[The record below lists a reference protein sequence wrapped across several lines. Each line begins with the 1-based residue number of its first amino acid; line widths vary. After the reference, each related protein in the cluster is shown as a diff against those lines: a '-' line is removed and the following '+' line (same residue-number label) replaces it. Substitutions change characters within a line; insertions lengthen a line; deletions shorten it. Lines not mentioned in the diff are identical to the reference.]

1 MPVVPPGRCQQ
12 CLFANSV
19 PTCFCI
25 GWSQA
30 LWACCWS
37 QLLHLEAHPL
47 SDLQV
52 PSQSPRRLL
61 CPQSG
66 LIEPWT
72 TRGVSLLS
80 PSEGLPVPFSSAPFD
95 PAAIGHYVSQSFKN
109 LRRGRPVFALLSALS
124 SLFPMSLTSP
134 PSPGTQRWEETGQ
147 ATLMFSNLLA
157 SSMTLC
163 SPSPAWSLTSSLVYG
178 FRMMKNRFCQLF
190 LWICPCFRARQYK
203 SRIWGVCW
211 ADDSKESAI
220 NEHHGAAAIVV
231 ITATSTM
238 LHTSTWS
245 KLSLFC

>member
-1 MPVVPPGRCQQ
+1 MTVYSRFFFFFLVLCMY
-12 CLFANSV
+12 N
-19 PTCFCI
+19 
-25 GWSQA
+25 
-30 LWACCWS
+30 ACCSPWQIS
-37 QLLHLEAHPL
+37 AVSFCQLCPHLLLHRLIPSSLSLLLVPAASFEEAHPL

-52 PSQSPRRLL
+52 PSQSPGRLL
-61 CPQSG
+61 CPQAC

-80 PSEGLPVPFSSAPFD
+80 PSEGHPVPFSSALFD
-95 PAAIGHYVSQSFKN
+95 PAAIGRYVSQPFKN
-109 LRRGRPVFALLSALS
+109 LRQGRPVFALLSALS

-134 PSPGTQRWEETGQ
+134 PSPGTRRWEETGQ

-178 FRMMKNRFCQLF
+178 FRMMKNRFCQHF

-211 ADDSKESAI
+211 TDDSK
-220 NEHHGAAAIVV
+220 
-231 ITATSTM
+231 
-238 LHTSTWS
+238 
-245 KLSLFC
+245 